1 MEKNGVGIE
10 EKKDS
15 LRNDGKKNLYSG
27 ITVIGISVVFVKII
41 GLIYKIPLM
50 NCIGA
55 EGMGYFNSA
64 YEVYLLFCIIATTG
78 LPTAVSVMISRYRSK
93 YTVGYDSDG
102 ISEIYRTVVF
112 VFSIIGLG
120 ASLLILFGAGAFSSL
135 IKNSGARE
143 SIVAIAPSVFFI
155 CLISAVR
162 GYFQGFGNM
171 KHTAVSQVIEALGK
185 LVFGLSFA
193 IIALKRG
200 KNVQPMAAYAVLGM
214 TLGTALSA
222 LYLGL
227 AKYFAASAKKEKQDF
242 KRTDSPQNG
251 RYTVNLSRRKA
262 VAINA
267 INKQALVSA
276 AEIPSRKSIIKE
288 LFRVAVPITLGS
300 VVLSVTRLFDT
311 VLIMRRLQTIGY
323 PENVANSMFGT
334 YSTLALPIYNLPP
347 SLISGISL
355 SLVPLLA
362 AAICSGNKAEEKSML
377 QSAFKI
383 TAVFAIPAS
392 FGICAFST
400 QILDLLYG
408 NNADAVELA
417 SPLLAVLGISVLLS
431 CMITVSNAVLQ
442 AYDRAGKPIVSMIA
456 GSVIKLISGY
466 ILIGLPGI
474 NIMGA
479 PISTLLFGLT
489 VFGMNYYYICKY
501 SDNSKGL
508 CAVFVKPMACG
519 IIAVCNSIIVY
530 SFLGRFIGSD
540 TLVGIAAMLFAV
552 PVYIIAALKT
562 GTLEYD
568 DIMTL
573 PAGDRILKIFGRFLP
588 KNKKISKRKNVKTN
602 PEKI

>member
-1 MEKNGVGIE
+1 MGKNGVEME

-112 VFSIIGLG
+112 VFSVIGLG
-120 ASLLILFGAGAFSSL
+120 ASLLMLFGAGAFSSL

-193 IIALKRG
+193 MIALKRG
-200 KNVQPMAAYAVLGM
+200 KNVQSMAAYAVLGM

-227 AKYFAASAKKEKQDF
+227 ARHFATSSKNGKQNF
-242 KRTDSPQNG
+242 KITDSLQSD
-251 RYTVNLSRRKA
+251 RSAVNLSRRKA
-262 VAINA
+262 VV
-267 INKQALVSA
+267 INKRASVSA
-276 AEIPSRKSIIKE
+276 AAIPSRKSIIKE

-334 YSTLALPIYNLPP
+334 YSTLSLPIYNLPP

-362 AAICSGNKAEEKSML
+362 AAICSGNKSEEKSML
-377 QSAFKI
+377 QSSFKI

-392 FGICAFST
+392 FGICAFSA

-442 AYDRAGKPIVSMIA
+442 AYDRAGKPIISMIV
-456 GSVIKLISGY
+456 GSVVKLISGY
-466 ILIGLPGI
+466 ILIGIPGI

-540 TLVGIAAMLFAV
+540 TLVGVAAMLLAV

-573 PAGDRILKIFGRFLP
+573 PAGERILKIFGRFLP
-588 KNKKISKRKNVKTN
+588 KNNKISKHKNVKTN
-602 PEKI
+602 PGKI

>member
-1 MEKNGVGIE
+1 ME

-193 IIALKRG
+193 MIAIKCGR
-200 KNVQPMAAYAVLGM
+200 NVRSMAAYAVLGM

-227 AKYFAASAKKEKQDF
+227 AKHFATSLKNGKQNFKK
-242 KRTDSPQNG
+242 TDSLQSD
-251 RYTVNLSRRKA
+251 RSAVNLSRRKA
-262 VAINA
+262 VV
-267 INKQALVSA
+267 INKQASVSA
-276 AEIPSRKSIIKE
+276 TVIPSRKSIIKE

-377 QSAFKI
+377 QSSFKI

-392 FGICAFST
+392 FGICAFSA

-442 AYDRAGKPIVSMIA
+442 AYDRAGKPIISMIV
-456 GSVIKLISGY
+456 GSVVKLISGY
-466 ILIGLPGI
+466 ILIGIPGI

-519 IIAVCNSIIVY
+519 IIAVCNSIIIY

-540 TLVGIAAMLFAV
+540 TLTGIAAMLLAV

-588 KNKKISKRKNVKTN
+588 KNNKISKRKNVKTN
-602 PEKI
+602 PGKI